1 MRFFCADM
9 DSNNVF
15 SVFEISRHIRQ
26 VIESS
31 IEPLYVKGEIS
42 NFVHHSS
49 GHMYFNLKDEYA
61 TLRCTFFKN
70 SNYRLDFKP
79 ANGQSVVCFG
89 KITLYEKGGTYNLN
103 VSTMV
108 PAGLGDMHA
117 RFEALKRKLQAE
129 GLFANEAKKKLPPY
143 PQKIGI
149 VTSPT
154 SAALQDVMNIL
165 RRRYPVEA
173 VVYPALVQGA
183 EAPVSLIRGIRYFNE
198 VLPVDLIILTRGGGS
213 QEDLWC
219 FNDEALARAIFASK
233 IPLISAVGHEIDFSI
248 SDFVADLRAPT
259 PSAAAEI
266 AVPNKDDLKAYCG
279 SMGQSL
285 NMAIS
290 HAVGKTKAEMN
301 EAGHRLA
308 GYHPQRLWQD
318 YQQRFDMATL
328 ALTNIKHLIK
338 EPQYRL
344 ERSQSRFLSLKDGR
358 IMAKVSDAR
367 YRLHSYGLAIRQTAE
382 QSMLKQAK
390 RLELLEEVLRQQS
403 PKGIMQKGWLLAMKD
418 GHLVRSVKNLK
429 IGDKAQLHLYDGQAD
444 VHIISTKQDA

>member
-1 MRFFCADM
+1 M

-70 SNYRLDFKP
+70 SNYRLDIKP

-318 YQQRFDMATL
+318 HQQRFDMATL